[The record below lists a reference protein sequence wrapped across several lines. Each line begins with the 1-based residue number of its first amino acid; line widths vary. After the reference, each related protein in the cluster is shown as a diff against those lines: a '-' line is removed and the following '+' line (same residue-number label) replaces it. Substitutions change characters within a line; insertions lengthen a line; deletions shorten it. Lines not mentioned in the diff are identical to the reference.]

1 MSRSARKAV
10 IAAALPLAL
19 LAAVIAQLTVVN
31 RLPLPG
37 GNAPDLVLL
46 LVTAVAVLATP
57 LTGALAGFAGG
68 LALDVAPPAAHYAG
82 EYALVFC
89 LAGYGAARV
98 AAVVHDGS
106 GDRSAAASLAV
117 MAAATAAGEAGK
129 AALGLLLSDPD
140 VTGPA
145 IRHVLPGA
153 VLYDLVLTPVT
164 FWLVSLAVGR
174 PAPEHV
180 QRPEFTAAGRLAA
193 VFRLASAGAVPH
205 LRLAGSGPVHQGPS
219 LPRRE
224 PKLRLSDAR
233 SQSVARTNGAGSPTA
248 LPLLV
253 GGRAAK
259 LNFASHGRL
268 SPRGG
273 RTAPYAQAP
282 RSAKSPSKGWLS
294 RDRVTPPAA
303 VRRKTPSRGWARS
316 RRAPAPGL
324 GRRRVRRSPSRGWIR
339 SSRRSL
345 ARPNWYASAPSG
357 RWLRRRYRTRLPW
370 KRLLA
375 KAGGRR

>member
-1 MSRSARKAV
+1 MSRRQAPGERSPARKAV
-10 IAAALPLAL
+10 IAAVLPLGL

-37 GNAPDLVLL
+37 GDAPDLVLL

-57 LTGALAGFAGG
+57 MTGALAGFAGG

-98 AAVVHDGS
+98 GAVVHDGTDS
-106 GDRSAAASLAV
+106 EDRSAAASLAV

-164 FWLVSLAVGR
+164 LWLVSLAAGR
-174 PAPEHV
+174 PAHEHG
-180 QRPEFTAAGRLAA
+180 QRPEFAAAGRLTA

-219 LPRRE
+219 LARRE
-224 PKLRLSDAR
+224 PKLRLSDVR
-233 SQSVARTNGAGSPTA
+233 SRSVARTNGAGSPTA
-248 LPLLV
+248 LPLLA

-259 LNFASHGRL
+259 LNFASH
-268 SPRGG
+268 S
-273 RTAPYAQAP
+273 
-282 RSAKSPSKGWLS
+282 S
-294 RDRVTPPAA
+294 RDRVTRPAA
-303 VRRKTPSRGWARS
+303 VRRKT
-316 RRAPAPGL
+316 
-324 GRRRVRRSPSRGWIR
+324 PSRGWIR

-357 RWLRRRYRTRLPW
+357 KWLRRGRRPWHRRGKRYRTRL
-370 KRLLA
+370 LA
-375 KAGGRR
+375 IVGGRR